1 VKLNGGQMPTL
12 TAAVLTALALAIT
25 PIAAAAKPRPSA
37 RAAGSIHVK
46 DEGKLH
52 LIKSS
57 GSTLIDEGHANG
69 TIPGTV
75 KIHFTYNGNPT
86 VSAQIT
92 IYSHN
97 GAINASGTGH
107 LSNPNSAIPSFKGSL
122 RISGG
127 SGRYSH
133 AHGSGNFYG
142 LFYRRSYAITVQTQ
156 GTLDY

>member
-1 VKLNGGQMPTL
+1 VKLNSGQTGTL
-12 TAAVLTALALAIT
+12 AAAVLTALALSVT
-25 PIAAAAKPRPSA
+25 PIPATANPPSA
-37 RAAGSIHVK
+37 RAAGSIHVS

-52 LIKSS
+52 LVKSS

-92 IYSHN
+92 IYSHD
-97 GAINASGTGH
+97 GAINASGSGQ
-107 LSNPNSAIPSFKGSL
+107 LSNPNSPVPSFKGSL

-127 SGRYSH
+127 SGHYSH
-133 AHGSGNFYG
+133 AHGNGDFYG